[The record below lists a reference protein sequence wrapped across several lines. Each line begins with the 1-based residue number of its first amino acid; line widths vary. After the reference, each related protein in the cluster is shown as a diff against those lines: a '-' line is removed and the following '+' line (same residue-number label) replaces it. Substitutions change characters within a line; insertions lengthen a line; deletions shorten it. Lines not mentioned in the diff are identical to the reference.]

1 MEARAMNVLLFG
13 ATGMV
18 GQAVLRECL
27 LAPDVSRITSV
38 GRSRLA
44 DVTDPRLEQIVH
56 ADMAHPEPIADA
68 MRGHDACFFCL
79 GVSSVG
85 MDEATYR
92 HLTYDLTMAIAGMLA
107 RDTAAMSFAYV
118 SGTGTDSSEQGSRM
132 WARVKGKTENDLL
145 TLPFSR
151 VFLFRPG
158 VIQPLHAVRSKTRL
172 YQVAYLLSRPL
183 LSTIKRLF
191 PSGIVTSEEFGRAML
206 NAARH
211 EAKSA
216 VLEVADIVRLGR
228 MA

>member
-1 MEARAMNVLLFG
+1 MKVLLFG

-18 GQAVLRECL
+18 GQSVLRECL
-27 LAPDVSRITSV
+27 FAPDVSRITSV
-38 GRSRLA
+38 SRSRLA

-56 ADMAHPEPIADA
+56 ADMAQPEPIAGQL
-68 MRGHDACFFCL
+68 RGHDACFFCL

-85 MDEATYR
+85 MDEPTYR
-92 HLTYDLTMAIAGMLA
+92 HLTYGLTMAIARMLA
-107 RDTAAMSFAYV
+107 RDTPAMSFAYV
-118 SGTGTDSSEQGSRM
+118 SGAGTDSSEQGSRM

-145 TLPFSR
+145 KLPFSR

-172 YQVAYLLSRPL
+172 YQAAYVLSRPL
-183 LSTIKRLF
+183 LSTMKRLF
-191 PSGIVTSEEFGRAML
+191 PNGIVTSEEFGRAML

-211 EAKSA
+211 EPKSA

-228 MA
+228 PAAATD

>member
-1 MEARAMNVLLFG
+1 MKVLLFG

-18 GQAVLRECL
+18 GQSVLRECL
-27 LAPDVSRITSV
+27 LAPDVSRITLV
-38 GRSRLA
+38 GRSRLP
-44 DVTDPRLEQIVH
+44 DVADPRLEQIVH
-56 ADMAHPEPIADA
+56 ADMAEPEPLAA
-68 MRGHDACFFCL
+68 RLRGHDACFFCL

-85 MDEATYR
+85 IDEATYR
-92 HLTYDLTMAIAGMLA
+92 RLTYDLTMATARMLA
-107 RDTAAMSFAYV
+107 RDTPAMSFAYV
-118 SGTGTDSSEQGSRM
+118 SGANTDSSEQGSRM

-145 TLPFSR
+145 KLPFSR

-172 YQVAYLLSRPL
+172 YQAAYVLSRPL

-191 PSGIVTSEEFGRAML
+191 PNGIVTSEEFGRAML

-211 EAKSA
+211 EPKSA

-228 MA
+228 QVAATD